1 MTMRSPAALRLEQAY
16 RTHPG
21 TVRAVNEDA
30 GVVRLQAGLWAIA
43 DGMGGH
49 ERGQWAS
56 RTIADALEH
65 IALPLAIEG
74 AADAVTE
81 ALNAANATIWAAT
94 RKSGAPIGSTV
105 AVLLI
110 RDDRYVVLWAGDS
123 RVYRHRAGTLTQ
135 LTTDHTE
142 VERMI
147 ARGLLDRRDAAD
159 HPFRNMLARSVGT
172 SEALLLDR
180 IEGSLAGGDVFLL
193 CSDGLSGMVDDRE
206 IRRALVSA
214 SPDRVAQLL
223 LDRALERGAQDNV
236 TVTIIGCEQATQIG
250 ALLLEI

>member
-1 MTMRSPAALRLEQAY
+1 MTTRSRATLRLEQAY

-49 ERGQWAS
+49 EHGQWAS
-56 RTIADALEH
+56 RTIADALERT
-65 IALPLAIEG
+65 ALPASIDG
-74 AADAVTE
+74 AADAVKQ
-81 ALNAANATIWAAT
+81 ALDAANATIWLAT
-94 RKSGAPIGSTV
+94 RQHGAPIGSTV
-105 AVLLI
+105 SVLLI
-110 RDDRYVVLWAGDS
+110 RDDRYIVLWAGDS

-142 VERMI
+142 VERMVE
-147 ARGLLDRRDAAD
+147 RGLLDREDAAD
-159 HPFRNMLARSVGT
+159 HPFRNVLARSVGT
-172 SEALLLDR
+172 SETLLLDR
-180 IEGSLAGGDVFLL
+180 VEGSLAGGDVFLI
-193 CSDGLSGMVDDRE
+193 CSDGLSEMIDDRE

-236 TVTIIGCEQATQIG
+236 TVTIVGCEQATQIG
-250 ALLLEI
+250 AFLPDE